1 MENAKKILDF
11 NFNANAFARRVPQS
25 PQISQQTL
33 NTLSEIIEKHGDT
46 EHKPP
51 EREDRHQI
59 YRLFVNTP
67 PNRFPTEFDTFKRV
81 RQLAWALTYS
91 ETGRQR
97 IVDMPEL
104 PDALGLIEKRFRISA
119 LSGVFNAL
127 LEAWDTPNAG
137 MLREFVKKHLSD
149 YDGSRKFVQKIKA
162 NMAWYCEED
171 SAMSLARTLS
181 NSQKKL
187 SDVWSFLELP
197 DYTHRYRYFGEVA
210 KAYVSLNSQPSH
222 ADVTDVVDF
231 VEKHND
237 DATSRAILSKLIE
250 ELGHDAAE
258 HVRQPVQSYVLREWQ
273 DPRLTGADVR
283 WRSVS
288 NEAKQIFTRW
298 ITKEDLRFFF
308 DVVAKSCNDPKFE
321 YRKKFWEAY
330 LEHISF
336 CRPVLRKNVE
346 RLFRDDRQVLQYYL
360 ERRPARLTGGSSNQH
375 AFIIQMGSHTFVEFS
390 TAAAC
395 YVYADTERPFR
406 LDYSTYHMD
415 GLRSQPWAEH
425 RVRHFNS
432 ENYQWQDRFASWIK
446 SNLGI
451 EPLRNYRLETENSID
466 DVEVNDPHQEIWV
479 APAEAENATDDI
491 AKLILDLEAKGRGSW
506 LKAANALVDIG
517 KPAVPALIEALHD
530 EEPRVRHR
538 AIYILG
544 QLGQAAPAAIPAL
557 RERLHDPVEYVS
569 QQASNVL
576 NRLEIFHGSEMLQND
591 LLEELDPGEDSRPLL

>member
-1 MENAKKILDF
+1 MENAKKILGFDL
-11 NFNANAFARRVPQS
+11 NANAFARRAPQS

-51 EREDRHQI
+51 EREDMHQI
-59 YRLFVNTP
+59 YSLFVNTP
-67 PNRFPTEFDTFKRV
+67 PNGFPTEFDTSKRV

-104 PDALGLIEKRFRISA
+104 PDALKLIENRFRISA
-119 LSGVFNAL
+119 LCGVFNAL

-187 SDVWSFLELP
+187 SCVWSFLELP
-197 DYTHRYRYFGEVA
+197 DYMHRYRYFGEVA

-222 ADVTDVVDF
+222 AYVADVVDF

-237 DATSRAILSKLIE
+237 DATSRAILSKLIK
-250 ELGHDAAE
+250 ELGHEAAE

-283 WRSVS
+283 WRGVS

-336 CRPVLRKNVE
+336 CRPVLRRNAAH
-346 RLFRDDRQVLQYYL
+346 LFRNDPQILQYYR
-360 ERRPARLTGGSSNQH
+360 ERRPATLTGGSSNQH
-375 AFIIQMGSHTFVEFS
+375 AFIIQMGNYTCVEFS

-395 YVYADTERPFR
+395 HVYDNEDLPFR
-406 LDYSTYHMD
+406 LDDSMYNMNE
-415 GLRSQPWAEH
+415 LRDRNWVEH
-425 RVRHFNS
+425 RVIHRNS
-432 ENYQWQDRFASWIK
+432 ENYSWQRGFAYWIK
-446 SNLGI
+446 RNLGT
-451 EPLRNYRLETENSID
+451 EPLRSYRLEESGNAEIFTRERGNIHIRCPNENCK
-466 DVEVNDPHQEIWV
+466 QG
-479 APAEAENATDDI
+479 
-491 AKLILDLEAKGRGSW
+491 LR
-506 LKAANALVDIG
+506 
-517 KPAVPALIEALHD
+517 
-530 EEPRVRHR
+530 
-538 AIYILG
+538 
-544 QLGQAAPAAIPAL
+544 IPATK
-557 RERLHDPVEYVS
+557 
-569 QQASNVL
+569 
-576 NRLEIFHGSEMLQND
+576 G
-591 LLEELDPGEDSRPLL
+591 LLKITCPKCQTTFEHETR

>member
-1 MENAKKILDF
+1 MENAKKILGFD
-11 NFNANAFARRVPQS
+11 FNANAFARRAPQS
-25 PQISQQTL
+25 PQISQQTF

-51 EREDRHQI
+51 ETEDRHQI

-97 IVDMPEL
+97 IVDMPKL
-104 PDALGLIEKRFRISA
+104 PDALRLIENRFRISS
-119 LSGVFNAL
+119 LFGVFNAL

-137 MLREFVKKHLSD
+137 MLREFVKKHLND
-149 YDGSRKFVQKIKA
+149 YDGSRKFVQKLKA
-162 NMAWYCEED
+162 NMAWYCEDD

-197 DYTHRYRYFGEVA
+197 DYTHRYRYFGAVA
-210 KAYVSLNSQPSH
+210 KAYVSLNKPLSN
-222 ADVTDVVDF
+222 AYVADVVDF

-250 ELGHDAAE
+250 ELGHEAAE

-283 WRSVS
+283 WRGVS

-336 CRPVLRKNVE
+336 CRPVLRRNAAH
-346 RLFRDDRQVLQYYL
+346 LFRNDSQILQYYQ
-360 ERRPARLTGGSSNQH
+360 ERRPATLTGGSSNQH
-375 AFIIQMGSHTFVEFS
+375 AFIIQMGNYTCVEFS

-395 YVYADTERPFR
+395 HVYDNEELPFR
-406 LDYSTYHMD
+406 LDDSMYNMNE
-415 GLRSQPWAEH
+415 LRDRNWVEH
-425 RVRHFNS
+425 RVIHRNS
-432 ENYQWQDRFASWIK
+432 ENYSWQREFAYWIK
-446 SNLGI
+446 RNLGI
-451 EPLRNYRLETENSID
+451 EPLRNYRLEESEDAEIFTREHGNIHIRCPNENCK
-466 DVEVNDPHQEIWV
+466 QG
-479 APAEAENATDDI
+479 
-491 AKLILDLEAKGRGSW
+491 LR
-506 LKAANALVDIG
+506 
-517 KPAVPALIEALHD
+517 
-530 EEPRVRHR
+530 
-538 AIYILG
+538 
-544 QLGQAAPAAIPAL
+544 IPATKGL
-557 RERLHDPVEYVS
+557 LKITCPKC
-569 QQASNVL
+569 QT
-576 NRLEIFHGSEMLQND
+576 IFKHET
-591 LLEELDPGEDSRPLL
+591 R